1 MECCQ
6 KCNNTHQV
14 QSTRLKRKISMDR
27 WKLDI
32 KLFPGCMIR
41 RINHRYQ
48 WLLIIKDSRQATLA
62 RRGQERSSSP
72 LFQVLQQQLR
82 RMHQHQ
88 LILVQQVQDQLE
100 QVHIS
105 TLRVKVW
112 LEVHLKNLNS
122 ISSRKN
128 VRRLWILGSIL
139 MVLKWI
145 ARSSTETS
153 IKFKTTYIS
162 SRSHET
168 LRKSLSFSS
177 QTLSDLTSTCMSLLL
192 TSRPPNSWRRVAMYS
207 KISSNHSTWNSTDFK
222 SLASMEKQTTSL
234 VEIELSVRVEPDSMP
249 QSSRC

>member
-1 MECCQ
+1 MECFQ

-14 QSTRLKRKISMDR
+14 QSIRLKRKISMDR
-27 WKLDI
+27 WKLGT

-41 RINHRYQ
+41 WANHRCQ
-48 WLLIIKDSRQATLA
+48 WQLIIKDSQQATSEK
-62 RRGQERSSSP
+62 RDQEGSSLP

-82 RMHQHQ
+82 RMHQHL
-88 LILVQQVQDQLE
+88 LIQVQQVQDRLE

-112 LEVHLKNLNS
+112 LEVQLKNLS
-122 ISSRKN
+122 LISSRKS
-128 VRRLWILGSIL
+128 VHRLWILGSIR
-139 MVLKWI
+139 MALKWI

-153 IKFKTTYIS
+153 IKFKTIYIS

-177 QTLSDLTSTCMSLLL
+177 RTLNDLMSTCMSLLL
-192 TSRPPNSWRRVAMYS
+192 TSRLPSSWQRVVMYS
-207 KISSNHSTWNSTDFK
+207 KISSNHSTWNSTNFK

-234 VEIELSVRVEPDSMP
+234 VEIELSVRVEHDSMLR
-249 QSSRC
+249 SSRC